1 MKKFIV
7 TLVRVE
13 HTIYPINV
21 EAEDQE
27 EAEELARKKWDD
39 GDFNS
44 KGEVVYGEEFINLV
58 DEVKE

>member
-1 MKKFIV
+1 M
-7 TLVRVE
+7 VRVE
-13 HTIYPINV
+13 HIIYPINV

-44 KGEVVYGEEFINLV
+44 KGEVVYGEEFINQV
-58 DEVKE
+58 DEIMDEK